1 VSRDYNKYIVIR
13 ELAGRRTCGGLKTK
27 VFVSS
32 ALRAGAAVQRPSTFS
47 RFQVITVAWA
57 GRTIEVYIMR
67 YGSGFCAAAAAA
79 PCQFNYKRFEVVGE
93 GEDLRLE
100 KLSRFIRAAA
110 SSAFIVHTV
119 VLIGHL
125 QRAAPAL

>member
-1 VSRDYNKYIVIR
+1 
-13 ELAGRRTCGGLKTK
+13 
-27 VFVSS
+27 VSS

-57 GRTIEVYIMR
+57 GRTIEVYVR

-79 PCQFNYKRFEVVGE
+79 ACQFNYKRFEVVGE